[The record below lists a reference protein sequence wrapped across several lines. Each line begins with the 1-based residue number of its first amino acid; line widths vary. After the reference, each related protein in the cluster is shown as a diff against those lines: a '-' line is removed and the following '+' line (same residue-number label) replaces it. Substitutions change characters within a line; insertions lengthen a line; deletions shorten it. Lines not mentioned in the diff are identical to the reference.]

1 MTLALRAAGF
11 SAIGADLSRD
21 AETSLGASFVPADL
35 EAPLPWPDGYFDA
48 VASIEGIEHLE
59 NASAFLRQCRRI
71 LAASGLLL
79 LTTPNLVALR
89 SRIRFLG
96 SGFFH
101 GNAVPLNEA
110 GRDPLHHIGLLTYPG
125 APLPAPCLRLRG
137 PGSRPHAREA
147 GQPALRPPGAVDVG
161 LHQARVPEGEGPN
174 PAGQEPRDPPD
185 ALLPLAPVRRESG
198 AGGAKDPGAELKPV
212 GRSGQNR
219 SQRSTSDSVRLSG
232 LGLSAAKP
240 IDTIDTRT

>member
-1 MTLALRAAGF
+1 VTLALRAAGF

-21 AETSLGASFVPADL
+21 AETSLGASFVPANL

-71 LAASGLLL
+71 LAASGMLL

-89 SRIRFLG
+89 SRVRFLG

-110 GRDPLHHIGLLTYPG
+110 GRDPLHHIGLLTYPELRYLLRVSG
-125 APLPAPCLRLRG
+125 FEVLEVGHTHVKPVSVLYAPLVPWMWAYTRLAFRK
-137 PGSRPHAREA
+137 E
-147 GQPALRPPGAVDVG
+147 
-161 LHQARVPEGEGPN
+161 
-174 PAGQEPRDPPD
+174 RDPIQRARNREILRTLYSPS
-185 ALLPLAPVRRESG
+185 LLFGENLVLVARKTPVPS
-198 AGGAKDPGAELKPV
+198 
-212 GRSGQNR
+212 
-219 SQRSTSDSVRLSG
+219 
-232 LGLSAAKP
+232 
-240 IDTIDTRT
+240 